1 MRSWLMMAAL
11 GAGCSLPTMALAQAA
26 GSTPY
31 AQTLPTDQ
39 APAADTTSPS
49 AEPAD
54 APQTPSTVAGE
65 PAVGGDIVVT
75 GIRASLSSSA
85 QVKRDANQIV
95 DSITAVDVGKFPDAN
110 IAESLQRITG
120 VAIDRS
126 GGEGQFITV
135 RGLGPEFNTVLVNG
149 RVMATDNAGREF
161 SFDVLSSNMI
171 QRTDVFK
178 SPVPEL
184 QEGGI
189 GATVN
194 IVTARPLEGRTGLHA
209 AAQIGG
215 IYDRSREKVTPDLA
229 GTVSYAN
236 PDKTFGVL
244 LAGSYTKR
252 KSQTDQIAIDG
263 WINGRPDI
271 VQTIGGVPT
280 LITGSD
286 SRYPVT
292 GNANLPQ
299 SVYYQRAQEERERIN
314 VSGAL
319 QFRPTDT
326 LEITVDGIYS
336 RFNISGVTRRLDNFM
351 AAPYFEP
358 TFDGNN
364 TATSLTMLG
373 RDFIAANPGFL
384 AANPGLTNNGV
395 NAKVDHVYNT
405 TNRKSDSY
413 QVGGNIKW
421 NPTDNVEL
429 RFDASTTGAN
439 RNSPNAYLVY
449 GALLPYSYQ
458 FSLDGGKGVPAISYE
473 NNIINNADL
482 MRLHY
487 MGIDANRTRDR
498 GSEYHFDTKW
508 TVDDSILRN
517 VTLGGSYTQR
527 RKINRQFNNSDSNCT
542 YCGYQVPIASG
553 LLKPYEW
560 GDLLGGGQNIPPSLF
575 EVDPQAFLAY
585 LNDPATLSIPSN
597 GRTPAQQAAFA
608 AQVQALP
615 GGPFGVREQLRGT
628 VNVQERLIAGY
639 ISMQFGGERWT
650 GNAGVRVIRTQ
661 VLSSGFDTPVTGIA
675 NTPGDDTLQ
684 YTYGPA
690 TAIAVRSSY
699 VNALPSANLKYNLT
713 EKLIARG
720 AFSQTITRP
729 TLTDLGVNNDY
740 GGRIA
745 VPLSSGGNPSL
756 LPFRST
762 NYDLSLEWYLSR
774 VSYISVGGFY
784 KDLSD
789 FLELQTLP
797 VERFG
802 RIYQDTRTRN
812 GQSGKIKGVEV
823 GGQYSF
829 DALGGFVGGF
839 GVTGNYT
846 YVASSAER
854 DQTLPDFQCGYNGLS
869 PHSANGSVFY
879 EQYGLSARVSYNWR
893 SDYLR
898 NCRDSQSRPRNRS
911 SYGQL
916 DFNVSYDFTPN
927 FQVYVQGVNVT
938 NQFIDEWSV
947 IKDRYLLQ
955 QETGAR
961 YNFGVRA
968 KF

>member
-1 MRSWLMMAAL
+1 MLAAL
-11 GAGCSLPTMALAQAA
+11 GAGCSISSLALAQ
-26 GSTPY
+26 T
-31 AQTLPTDQ
+31 
-39 APAADTTSPS
+39 APAA
-49 AEPAD
+49 PAD
-54 APQTPSTVAGE
+54 PQGPGALALPGQASAPPPADQATPPPEAG
-65 PAVGGDIVVT
+65 AADDIVVT

-85 QVKRDANQIV
+85 QTKRDANQIV
-95 DSITAVDVGKFPDAN
+95 DSISAVDVGKFPDAN

-171 QRTDVFK
+171 QRTDVYK
-178 SPVPEL
+178 SPVPSL

-194 IVTARPLEGRTGLHA
+194 IVTARPLEGRSGLHA
-209 AAQIGG
+209 AVQIGG
-215 IYDRSREKVTPDLA
+215 IYDTVREKASPDFA
-229 GTVSYAN
+229 ATASWTN

-252 KSQTDQIAIDG
+252 KNQADTIAIDG

-286 SRYPVT
+286 PRYPVT

-336 RFNISGVTRRLDNFM
+336 RFSVSGVTRRLDNFM

-358 TFDGNN
+358 TFDGSN

-373 RDFIAANPGFL
+373 RDFIAQNPQFL

-413 QVGGNIKW
+413 QIGANIKW
-421 NPTDNVEL
+421 NPAENVEL
-429 RFDASTTGAN
+429 SFDASTTGAN
-439 RNSPNAYLVY
+439 RRSPNAYLVY

-458 FSLDGGKGVPAISYE
+458 FSLDGGKGLPSISYE
-473 NNIINNADL
+473 NDIINNPDL

-487 MGIDANRTRDR
+487 MGIDNNRTRDR
-498 GSEYHFDTKW
+498 GSEYHFDSKW
-508 TVDDSILRN
+508 DVDGSILRN
-517 VTLGGSYTQR
+517 VTLGGSYTER
-527 RKINRQFNNSDSNCT
+527 RKINRSFNNSDSNCT
-542 YCGYQVPIASG
+542 YCGYQVPIAQG
-553 LLKPYEW
+553 LLKPYDW
-560 GDLLGGGQNIPPSLF
+560 TDLLGGGQNIPPSLF

-585 LNDPATLSIPSN
+585 LNDPATLNIPSN

-608 AQVQALP
+608 AQVQALE

-628 VNVQERLIAGY
+628 VNVQERLTAGY
-639 ISMQFGGERWT
+639 ISMNFGGERWS

-661 VLSSGFDTPVTGIA
+661 VLSTGFDTPVTGIN

-690 TAIAVRSSY
+690 TAISVRSSY
-699 VNALPSANLKYNLT
+699 VNALPSANIKYNLT
-713 EKLIARG
+713 EKLIARA
-720 AFSQTITRP
+720 AFSQAMTRP

-745 VPLSSGGNPSL
+745 VPLSSGGNPNL

-762 NYDLSLEWYLSR
+762 NYDLALEWYLSR

-812 GQSGKIKGVEV
+812 GQSGTIKGIEV

-854 DQTLPDFQCGYNGLS
+854 DQTLADFSCGYNGLS

-879 EQYGLSARVSYNWR
+879 EKYGLSARVSYNWR

-911 SYGQL
+911 AYGQL
-916 DFNVSYDFTPN
+916 DFNVSYDLTPN

-938 NQFIDEWSV
+938 NQYIDEWSA
-947 IKDRYLLQ
+947 IKERYLLQ

>member
-1 MRSWLMMAAL
+1 MQTSIKLCLLL
-11 GAGCSLPTMALAQAA
+11 GSILGGAPALAQTGSAPDVPATVPQEQTPPAAAVGQDSQAVTTDAGAA
-26 GSTPY
+26 G
-31 AQTLPTDQ
+31 D
-39 APAADTTSPS
+39 
-49 AEPAD
+49 E
-54 APQTPSTVAGE
+54 
-65 PAVGGDIVVT
+65 IVVT

-85 QVKRDANQIV
+85 QTKRDANQIV
-95 DSITAVDVGKFPDAN
+95 DSISAVDVGKFPDAN

-194 IVTARPLEGRTGLHA
+194 IVTARPLEGRSGFHA

-215 IYDRSREKVTPDLA
+215 IYDRSRERITPDLA
-229 GTVSYAN
+229 ATVSYAN

-252 KSQTDQIAIDG
+252 KSQTDTIAIDG

-286 SRYPVT
+286 PRYPVT

-314 VSGAL
+314 VSGAV
-319 QFRPTDT
+319 QFRPADN

-351 AAPYFEP
+351 AAPYYQP
-358 TFDGNN
+358 TFDDTN
-364 TATSLTMLG
+364 TATGLTMLG
-373 RDFIAANPGFL
+373 RDFIAANPQFL
-384 AANPGLTNNGV
+384 AANPTLTNNGV

-413 QVGGNIKW
+413 QVGANVKW
-421 NPTDNVEL
+421 NPTENVEL
-429 RFDASTTGAN
+429 RFDASKTGAN
-439 RNSPNAYLVY
+439 RNSPNAYYVY

-458 FSLDGGKGVPAISYE
+458 FSLDGGKGIPSISYD
-473 NNIINNADL
+473 NSIINNPDL

-487 MGIDANRTRDR
+487 MGIDANRSRDR
-498 GSEYHFDTKW
+498 GSEYHFDSKW
-508 TVDDSILRN
+508 EVDGSILRN
-517 VTLGGSYTQR
+517 VTLGGSYTER

-542 YCGYQVPIASG
+542 YCGYQVPIAAG
-553 LLKPYEW
+553 LLQTYEW

-575 EVDPQAFLAY
+575 QVDPQAFLAY
-585 LNDPATLSIPSN
+585 LNDPATLNIPSN
-597 GRTPAQQAAFA
+597 GRTPEQQAAYA
-608 AQVQALP
+608 AQVQALE

-628 VNVQERLIAGY
+628 VNVQERLTAGY
-639 ISMQFGGERWT
+639 ISMQFGNDRWT

-661 VLSSGFDTPVTGIA
+661 VLSSGFDTPVTGIR

-699 VNALPSANLKYNLT
+699 VNALPSANVKYNLT
-713 EKLIARG
+713 EKLIARA

-745 VPLSSGGNPSL
+745 VPLSSGGNPNL

-802 RIYQDTRTRN
+802 RVYQDTRTRN
-812 GQSGKIKGVEV
+812 GQSGTIKGIEV

-854 DQTLPDFQCGYNGLS
+854 DQVLADFQCGYNGLS

-879 EQYGLSARVSYNWR
+879 EKYGISARVSYNWR

-916 DFNVSYDFTPN
+916 DFNVSYDLTPN
-927 FQVYVQGVNVT
+927 FQFYVQGVNVT
-938 NQFIDEWSV
+938 NEFIDEWSA
-947 IKDRYLLQ
+947 IKERYLLQ

-961 YNFGVRA
+961 YNVGLRV
-968 KF
+968 KL